1 MLKLI
6 KNRFSRVVRDQKGFT
21 LIEML
26 VVTGIIVVLAGIIVP
41 LVISFSGEGEDAA
54 QAGERETIQTS
65 IQSMMVKHSLKT
77 VTASLTTNTNGE
89 QVNSTGTQF
98 STATG
103 INLQDFMDQA
113 NSKFCYKWGTDGR
126 VTQQNDISTAGSC
139 TSTVLYPAS

>member
-6 KNRFSRVVRDQKGFT
+6 KNRFSGVARDQKGFT

-89 QVNSTGTQF
+89 QINSTGTQF

-103 INLQDFMDQA
+103 INLESFMDQA
-113 NSKFCYKWGTDGR
+113 SSKFCYKWGTDGR
-126 VTQQNDISTAGSC
+126 VIQQNDITTEGSC

>member
-6 KNRFSRVVRDQKGFT
+6 KNRLGRVARDQKGFT

-41 LVISFSGEGEDAA
+41 LVISFSGEGEQAA

-89 QVNSTGTQF
+89 QINSTGTQF
-98 STATG
+98 STAAE
-103 INLQDFMDQA
+103 INLESFMDQA
-113 NSKFCYKWGTDGR
+113 STMFCYKWGSDGR
-126 VTQQNDISTAGSC
+126 VTQQNDVTDAGSC
-139 TSTVLYPAS
+139 ATTVLFPAS

>member
-6 KNRFSRVVRDQKGFT
+6 KNRLGRVARDQKGFT

-41 LVISFSGEGEDAA
+41 LVISFSGEGEQAA

-65 IQSMMVKHSLKT
+65 IQSMMVKHDLTS
-77 VTASLTTNTNGE
+77 VTASVTTNTNGE
-89 QVNSTGTQF
+89 KINSTGTQF

-103 INLQDFMDQA
+103 INLESFMDQA
-113 NSKFCYKWGTDGR
+113 STLFCYKWGSDGR
-126 VTQQNDISTAGSC
+126 VTQQNDITDAGAC
-139 TSTVLYPAS
+139 TSAVLYPAS

>member
-1 MLKLI
+1 MLKII
-6 KNRFSRVVRDQKGFT
+6 KNRFSRVARDQKGFT

-77 VTASLTTNTNGE
+77 VTASVTTNTNGE
-89 QVNSTGTQF
+89 RINSTGTQF

-103 INLQDFMDQA
+103 INLLDFMDQA
-113 NSKFCYKWGTDGR
+113 NSKFCYKWGKDGR
-126 VTQQNDISTAGSC
+126 VLQQNDVTTEGSC